1 MPRGVLNVLPGDG
14 RVGAALCGDPRVAG
28 ISFTGSVPTGR
39 AIARAAAGRVV
50 TLEMGGKSP
59 NLVFADADLTL
70 GAAAATWGV
79 FANTGQVC
87 CASTRLLVQDT
98 IADEFVAAI
107 LTRVAALRV
116 GDPFD
121 PATQLGPLACRPQY
135 ERVRRVVSAAVDDGA
150 QVLVGGTRPAGVGD
164 GGFYLAPTVV
174 AEAKPDSALIRE
186 EVFGPVLAVERFCD
200 EEEALALANE
210 GSYGLAANIWT
221 GDGGRMLRLAAGL
234 EVGTVWGNSSRVMDP
249 ALPFGGFKDSG
260 VGNAY
265 GEGAVEGSTRL
276 KRVSIRFDEAAP
288 VPSWPGSPS

>member
-1 MPRGVLNVLPGDG
+1 
-14 RVGAALCGDPRVAG
+14 
-28 ISFTGSVPTGR
+28 
-39 AIARAAAGRVV
+39 
-50 TLEMGGKSP
+50 
-59 NLVFADADLTL
+59 
-70 GAAAATWGV
+70 
-79 FANTGQVC
+79 
-87 CASTRLLVQDT
+87 
-98 IADEFVAAI
+98 
-107 LTRVAALRV
+107 
-116 GDPFD
+116 
-121 PATQLGPLACRPQY
+121 
-135 ERVRRVVSAAVDDGA
+135 VVSAAVDDGA